1 MTPSPSAPDD
11 SFSLFVREPSG
22 ERPEYPVKF
31 ALFGAFGDLALSRIN
46 RQLYEYIS
54 TIHPKSLLE
63 VYLCDIIS
71 DSSEPRLLAELYSL
85 SLIHI

>member
-1 MTPSPSAPDD
+1 MTPSPPAPDD

-46 RQLYEYIS
+46 KQLYEYIS

-63 VYLCDIIS
+63 VYLCDIIP
-71 DSSEPRLLAELYSL
+71 DSSEARLLA
-85 SLIHI
+85 